1 MSILT
6 GFMCVL
12 LACFLVLAP
21 NPRTLPNRF
30 LAAFLM
36 LTAIELSGW
45 LWVDASN
52 QAHWTNGL
60 RLALGKLQMPVFL
73 GFFLASCYA
82 DFRLRWRDALHLIPM
97 GLALFLAL
105 PGDQLH
111 LSGGGVSG
119 VNLSPAEQTAF
130 TVGSHLLYYGYMA
143 MVIWVLVRFWTLYR
157 KQHAAGR
164 SQTLLW
170 LTQLAGASLFA
181 HSLILLRDVLN
192 LSPAYA
198 VVLPLQ
204 LLGAVLALGIT
215 TWIALKSLLQPELF
229 RNVDR
234 RLISL
239 SPRPASPHTPDL
251 QRVLTFMA
259 SETPYLDPDLN
270 LASLSD
276 QLAMTPREVSEL
288 LNQSHGVH
296 FFDFIN
302 RYRVQHAQSLLE
314 AQDGQSIL
322 QILYASGFN
331 SKSSFNTAFKKHT
344 GQTPSAFRKGLQ
356 SEQALS

>member
-30 LAAFLM
+30 LAAFLL

-52 QAHWTNGL
+52 QAHWSNAL

-82 DFRLRWRDALHLIPM
+82 DFRLRARDALHLIPM
-97 GLALFLAL
+97 AIALWLAL

-111 LSGGGVSG
+111 LSAGETSSA
-119 VNLSPAEQTAF
+119 NLSPAEQTAF

-143 MVIWVLVRFWTLYR
+143 MVIWVLVRFWALYR
-157 KQHAAGR
+157 NQHAAGR

-181 HSLILLRDVLN
+181 HTLILLRDVLN
-192 LSPAYA
+192 LSLAHA

-215 TWIALKSLLQPELF
+215 TWIALKSLLHPELF
-229 RNVDR
+229 RDVDR
-234 RLISL
+234 RLLSL
-239 SPRPASPHTPDL
+239 TPRSEEPQSPDL
-251 QRVLTFMA
+251 QRVLAYMEA
-259 SETPYLDPDLN
+259 QTPYLDPDLN
-270 LASLSD
+270 LARLSD

-302 RYRVQHAQSLLE
+302 RYRVRHAQALLE
-314 AQDGQSIL
+314 AQDGQSVL
-322 QILYASGFN
+322 QILHASGFN

-344 GQTPSAFRKGLQ
+344 GLTPSAYRKNFPTLQ
-356 SEQALS
+356 TA